1 MISCKEIKWFIA
13 QIFLKSKTLSL
24 SQLQFTS
31 RYRELIVMDTVYNEQ
46 PKRLQRSR
54 QFILCM
60 ILLSSII
67 HSIQFLMH
75 EAVRNSFYETHII
88 FLCIIRQLL
97 CIKYVYEAGNKNH
110 RRNYFRAFVRVIKWF
125 QLKCIS
131 NQFLG
136 NWNIHQHF
144 TS

>member
-1 MISCKEIKWFIA
+1 MIDIQNLSKSIGRYIA
-13 QIFLKSKTLSL
+13 KKSSDSLLRSFLKLESKTLSL

-110 RRNYFRAFVRVIKWF
+110 RRNYFRAFVRVIK
-125 QLKCIS
+125 
-131 NQFLG
+131 
-136 NWNIHQHF
+136 
-144 TS
+144 